1 MSLNIYENEG
11 VFELHGKVSS
21 YNAEQVKKYF
31 EIMLKMKSRVIINLS
46 LLDQMDVS
54 GVYAFYELLLHATAE
69 GKYLTFKGANNP
81 SLQVAFL
88 NSGCN
93 LFEFNYFQL
102 SA

>member
-11 VFELHGKVSS
+11 VFELHGKVLS
-21 YNAEQVKKYF
+21 YNAQQVKKYF
-31 EIMLKMKSRVIINLS
+31 QIMLKLKSRVIINLS
-46 LLDQMDVS
+46 LLEKLDVT
-54 GVYAFYELLLHATAE
+54 GVYAFYELLIYATAE
-69 GKYLTFKGANNP
+69 GKYLTFKGASNP

-93 LFEFNYFQL
+93 LFDFNYFQL

>member
-21 YNAEQVKKYF
+21 YNAKQVKKYF
-31 EIMLKMKSRVIINLS
+31 EIMLKLKSKAIINLS
-46 LLDQMDVS
+46 LLEQIDVS

-69 GKYLTFKGANNP
+69 GKYLSFQGANNP
-81 SLQVAFL
+81 NLQAAFL

-93 LFEFNYFQL
+93 LFDFNYFQL